1 MAIFV
6 DMADFL
12 PSELV
17 ITPEGGVYHL
27 GITPDQLAE
36 KVIIVGDQDRVE
48 VVSGF
53 FDEITHKSQHRE
65 FACHTGK
72 YKGKKISV
80 ISSGIGT
87 DNIDIVLNE
96 LDALVNIDL
105 STRNEKQDKRTL
117 DIIRIGTCG
126 ILQDDIPVDSFILS
140 THALGIDNVGHF
152 YERDVD
158 VATQTLLN
166 DIIEKIDL
174 PETIT
179 PYMTPASRSINERL
193 RSDIVEEGI
202 TVTSSGFYGPQGR
215 KLRLGLTAPTML
227 DSFHD
232 FTHPDCRFSNLEMEC
247 SALFALSS
255 ALGHNATAIC
265 LGLANRR
272 KKEFTK
278 NYETKI
284 VELIEYVLDRI

>member
-27 GITPDQLAE
+27 GIRPEDLAH

-53 FDEITHKSQHRE
+53 FDTIIHKSQHRE
-65 FACHTGK
+65 FACHTGT
-72 YKGKKISV
+72 YKGKDISV
-80 ISSGIGT
+80 ISTGIGT

-105 STRNEKQDKRTL
+105 ESRNEKHEKKSLEIVRV
-117 DIIRIGTCG
+117 GTCG

-152 YERDVD
+152 YERKVD
-158 VATQTLLN
+158 DHTSSLLK
-166 DIIEKIDL
+166 DIIDSIHL
-174 PETIT
+174 PDTII
-179 PYMTPASRSINERL
+179 PYMTPASGALNEKL
-193 RSDIVEEGI
+193 KSDEVEMGI

-215 KLRLGLTAPTML
+215 RLRLPLTAPKML

-232 FTHPDCRFSNLEMEC
+232 FSHPDCRFANLEMEC
-247 SALFALSS
+247 SALFALST
-255 ALGHNATAIC
+255 ALGHDATAIC

-278 NYETKI
+278 NYNKKI
-284 VELIEYVLDRI
+284 LSLIEYVLDRI